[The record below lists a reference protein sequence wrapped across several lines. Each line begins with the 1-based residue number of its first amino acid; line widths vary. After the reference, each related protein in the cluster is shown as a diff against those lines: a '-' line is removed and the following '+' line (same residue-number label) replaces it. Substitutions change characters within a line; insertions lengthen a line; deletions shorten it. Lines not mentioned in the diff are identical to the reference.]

1 MTIKI
6 KQNKKCFYDGS
17 AVSSYVTFDK
27 LTKNLSFLI
36 CKNGYK
42 V

>member
-1 MTIKI
+1 MIKI
-6 KQNKKCFYDGS
+6 KPNKECFYHSS

-27 LTKNLSFLI
+27 LTENLSFLI

-42 V
+42 I